1 MGAQTDSGH
10 WNNSYHILYSFSIG
24 NQNYLFGH
32 NLDTKYWFIQE
43 LLPGG
48 KMGSETDQ
56 GHWSNPYTAQFPF
69 TIGGTQYIYGQ
80 DVRIPVELSKADQ
93 DQSMA
98 QAGFLGLVSA
108 AAYAVQTK
116 PSQPTRR

>member
-1 MGAQTDSGH
+1 M
-10 WNNSYHILYSFSIG
+10 
-24 NQNYLFGH
+24 
-32 NLDTKYWFIQE
+32 QE

-56 GHWSNPYTAQFPF
+56 GHWSNPYAAQFPF
-69 TIGGTQYIYGQ
+69 AIGGTQYIYGQ

-98 QAGFLGLVSA
+98 QAGFLRLVSA
-108 AAYAVQTK
+108 AAYAV
-116 PSQPTRR
+116 